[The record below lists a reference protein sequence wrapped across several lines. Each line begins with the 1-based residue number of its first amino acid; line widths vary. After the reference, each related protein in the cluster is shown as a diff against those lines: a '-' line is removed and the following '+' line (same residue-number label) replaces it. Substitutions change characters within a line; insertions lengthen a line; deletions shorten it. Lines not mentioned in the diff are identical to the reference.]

1 MEMPTPKSS
10 RTENR
15 RREKGQVLIIVV
27 FAIIGLVAFIGLVVD
42 LGLVYIGYGNLRR
55 SVDAAALAASLQ
67 YREGY
72 TIAGLEAAATEFL
85 TLNGIYDPHA
95 TVVTCEEQP
104 MLCDTNGDGT
114 VSDTEHRKF
123 VQVIASTE
131 VQLAFL
137 RVVGITQV
145 PLRAEAVSEA
155 ASVDV
160 VLVIDRSESM
170 TNGAPT
176 LADQDPSK
184 CNVDPP
190 PFSGGGGFSGNCKPF
205 DDVKRAADS
214 FVDQLFFPYDRVAVV
229 TFDRFV
235 HCSTCDS
242 GGSGRL
248 YLKLSSDELEIHN
261 HIRNLWVYQ
270 AGDDNDPKVTNAGL
284 AGETCWNIPGYPD
297 AMINP
302 PSGPCRRYTD
312 NTTDSYLALDCP
324 VAKLG
329 GSFESCTTTNIG
341 AGLAAAAN
349 EFADSMRE
357 EALWVTIL
365 LTDGAANS
373 STDSSGNLP
382 FGFCNGGIGKN
393 QPYCRDSEV
402 QSPAG
407 SGIYLQTRHCYSILN
422 ENGDPIMDNQAM
434 CMGVTD
440 PAWDIPGIADN
451 GLHYDADDY
460 ARDMAD
466 WLSMNNVLTFS
477 IGLGKLVTTSSN
489 GDPKDGEQLLK
500 YAAGV
505 TGGLYYYAPT
515 GDQLRTI
522 FAKIA
527 DNIATRLTR

>member
-1 MEMPTPKSS
+1 MEMTTPKSS
-10 RTENR
+10 RTESR

-27 FAIIGLVAFIGLVVD
+27 FAIIGLVAFIGLVID

-72 TIAGLEAAATEFL
+72 TIAGLQAAATEFL
-85 TLNGIYDPHA
+85 ELNGVYDPHA
-95 TVVTCEEQP
+95 TVVTCEQRTL
-104 MLCDTNGDGT
+104 LCDTNGDGT

-145 PLRAEAVSEA
+145 PLSAEAVSEA

-170 TNGAPT
+170 TNGAPQGN
-176 LADQDPSK
+176 AWDPSQ

-235 HCSTCDS
+235 HCSTC
-242 GGSGRL
+242 GTAGSDRL
-248 YLKLSSDELEIHN
+248 YMALSSDKLEIHN
-261 HIRNLWVYQ
+261 RIRNLWVYQ
-270 AGDDNDPKVTNAGL
+270 AGDDNAPKVSNAGVN
-284 AGETCWNIPGYPD
+284 GDNCRNVPGYPF
-297 AMINP
+297 AMDKP
-302 PSGPCRRYTD
+302 GPGPCRAYD
-312 NTTDSYLALDCP
+312 NNDNYITLDCP
-324 VAKLG
+324 VAMVG
-329 GSFESCTTTNIG
+329 GSYESCTTTNIG

-349 EFADSMRE
+349 EFAASMRE

-382 FGFCNGGIGKN
+382 FGFCNGGLGTTR
-393 QPYCRDSEV
+393 PYCRDAEV

-407 SGIYLQTRHCYSILN
+407 SGNYLQTRHCYSILN
-422 ENGDPIMDNQAM
+422 ENGDPIMDNHAM
-434 CMGVTD
+434 CLGVTD
-440 PAWDIPGIADN
+440 PAWDFAGVNDN

-477 IGLGKLVTTSSN
+477 IGLGKLVTTSSQ

-515 GDQLRTI
+515 GDQLRAI